1 MSKYKISIAAL
12 VIAALPALA
21 FAQATPT
28 TPATPRIDQRQA
40 NQERRIEQGVKSGEL
55 NGREAARLEKGQAK
69 VRRMEA
75 KAKADGVV
83 TAKERRQI
91 THEQNKQ
98 SKRIFHEKH
107 DAQHS

>member
-1 MSKYKISIAAL
+1 MSKFKTSIAAL

-21 FAQATPT
+21 FAQATP
-28 TPATPRIDQRQA
+28 ATPGIDQRQA

-55 NGREAARLEKGQAK
+55 TNREAARLEKGQAK
-69 VRRMEA
+69 VQRMEA

-91 THEQNKQ
+91 TREQDKQ
-98 SKRIFHEKH
+98 SRRIARAKH
-107 DAQHS
+107 DAQRK

>member
-1 MSKYKISIAAL
+1 MSKFKISIAAL
-12 VIAALPALA
+12 VIAALPAFA
-21 FAQATPT
+21 FAQATPA

-40 NQERRIEQGVKSGEL
+40 NQERRIDQGVKSGAL
-55 NGREAARLEKGQAK
+55 TGHEAAKLEKGQAK
-69 VRRMEA
+69 VQRMET

-91 THEQNKQ
+91 TREQNKQ
-98 SKRIFHEKH
+98 SKRIAHEKH

>member
-1 MSKYKISIAAL
+1 MSKLKFSIAAL

-21 FAQATPT
+21 LAQATPA

-40 NQERRIEQGVKSGEL
+40 EQQKRIDQGVKSGEL
-55 NGREAARLEKGQAK
+55 TRREAARLEKGHAK
-69 VRRMEA
+69 VQRMEA

-91 THEQNKQ
+91 TREQNKQ
-98 SKRIFHEKH
+98 SKRIAHEKH
-107 DAQHS
+107 DAQHN